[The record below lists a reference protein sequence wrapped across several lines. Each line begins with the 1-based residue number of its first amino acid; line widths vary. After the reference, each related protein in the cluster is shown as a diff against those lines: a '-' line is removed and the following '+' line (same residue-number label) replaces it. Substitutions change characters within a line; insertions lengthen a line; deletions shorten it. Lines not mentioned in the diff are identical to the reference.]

1 MIRAL
6 LKRFDRLLCKLYGIY
21 IFSDDP
27 DGVIRLQQGKAPHR
41 LSLSGKTIQPGE
53 PVLTIHFWNDH
64 LPPLPA
70 GGPDLVWAKKSERLF
85 LRSLQDVAV
94 YINQNPAL
102 DGVRAIGGTTI
113 ILYSAHGD
121 SGERII
127 RRLGFTAQPHRGKLG
142 KFGNFIDN
150 LYSWVL
156 IWTYNPQGLSYHQL
170 ETFRRT
176 DIWISRE
183 DFLERFA
190 VKIPAH
196 LQEITETT

>member
-1 MIRAL
+1 VIRAL

-27 DGVIRLQQGKAPHR
+27 NGVIRLQRGKTPHP
-41 LSLSGKTIQPGE
+41 LSLSGQTIQSGE
-53 PVLTIHFWNDH
+53 PVLNIHLWNDH

-85 LRSLQDVAV
+85 LLSLQDVAV

-113 ILYSAHGD
+113 ILYSAHSD

-142 KFGNFIDN
+142 KVGNFIDN

-170 ETFRRT
+170 ETIRRT

-190 VKIPAH
+190 AKIPAP